1 MRLLGPFAGL
11 EQCVAENV
19 PLARYTWIK
28 LGGPARWLIS
38 PRNLDELQ
46 EAARRCADNHI
57 PIYVIGLGAN
67 LIVSDDGV
75 NGAVFRFNH
84 DTWKNTHFDN
94 NLLHVG
100 PGADIQKLIIK
111 AVRAGRAGLEPLAG
125 IPGTV
130 AGAIRMN
137 AGGKFGNIGSL
148 VSKVTVMD
156 SAGTVF
162 DRTRDDLVFD
172 YRSSNISATFIL
184 NATLQLEDD
193 DPQRI
198 LERTR
203 EIWMF
208 KRNSQ
213 PLNTPN
219 AGCIFKNPPNASA
232 GQLIDQ
238 AGLKGMQIGG
248 AAVST
253 KHANFI
259 VALQGCKAEHV
270 LQLIKTVRDTVFFR
284 SGVLLEPEVIL
295 WP

>member
-75 NGAVFRFNH
+75 NGAVFRFSH
-84 DTWKNTHFDN
+84 DSWKDAQFDN

-111 AVRAGRAGLEPLAG
+111 TVRAGRAGLEPLAG